1 MIRLDEHQIAEIQ
14 KYTGLTTDDS
24 NAQLAALQAKAAQ
37 GLKAGD
43 TTVARELLSL
53 YNTNFAMNFAYDL
66 KQAFNEQANIIKYD
80 TTLSDSAKEARVEKL
95 RTAYAEEAITVA
107 AKFKDMRNKLVL
119 DIREAARNKVAEPH
133 APVDALK
140 QGEFDA
146 DLKFFRSKMLVTL
159 DARKN
164 VESMNDLIAKYRNEP
179 ALIAQLSDSFDEY
192 VQVTQTKNH
201 AKDVALPLSKQ
212 LDSLTSYSQ
221 SADQIR
227 EKHAIDLVD
236 GLENKPVFHE
246 TKLDTIGNTIGSR
259 YSQQLN
265 DLEKAQATLDAD
277 KQAYLEREQSQTQ
290 VRAFQ
295 YTHTAAHDEVVE

>member
-53 YNTNFAMNFAYDL
+53 YNTNFSMNFAFDL

-80 TTLSDSAKEARVEKL
+80 ATLSDSAKEARIEKL

-133 APVDALK
+133 EPVDALK
-140 QGEFDA
+140 QSEFDA

-164 VESMNDLIAKYRNEP
+164 VDSMNDLIAKYRNEP
-179 ALIAQLSDSFDEY
+179 ALIAQLSESFDEY

-201 AKDVALPLSKQ
+201 AKDTALALSGQ
-212 LDSLTSYSQ
+212 LDSLTRFSLS
-221 SADQIR
+221 DEQIR
-227 EKHAIDLVD
+227 EKHAIELVA
-236 GLENKPVFHE
+236 GAENKPVFHE

-277 KQAYLEREQSQTQ
+277 KQAYLDREQSQTQ

-295 YTHTAAHDEVVE
+295 YTHTAAHDEVIE